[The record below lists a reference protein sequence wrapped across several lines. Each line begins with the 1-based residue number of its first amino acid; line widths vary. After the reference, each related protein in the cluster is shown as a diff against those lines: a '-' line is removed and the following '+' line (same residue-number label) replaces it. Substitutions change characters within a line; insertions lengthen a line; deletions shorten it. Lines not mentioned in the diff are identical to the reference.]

1 MLQTQIER
9 KIQLD
14 EALEFCDNAENI
26 LVSPFSLLLVSELI
40 LYFDL
45 ALYL

>member
-1 MLQTQIER
+1 
-9 KIQLD
+9 
-14 EALEFCDNAENI
+14 

-45 ALYL
+45 ALYLWTWSIHNGFYTQINYLE